1 MIIGYLSRA
10 VEGEQHAGR
19 RQIPM
24 KGATPSARA
33 GAQGA
38 AEGSSRAAASGLTP
52 VAGLLT
58 LGATAV
64 VVAIFIALNHVLG
77 ITDIWVGFL
86 FLSYWGGVEQLKL
99 ERLPQCILGSLVG
112 LLAAYGLQALPEL
125 MGPGVGLALA
135 LGAIV
140 VLIYCLI
147 MGWWPIAVNI
157 CAMLFLTVATIPAIR
172 AGPGLLKLFPAL
184 GTGIAYFAAVAFIVQ
199 AFTKRSAGRRST

>member
-1 MIIGYLSRA
+1 
-10 VEGEQHAGR
+10 
-19 RQIPM
+19 M

-33 GAQGA
+33 GAPGA
-38 AEGSSRAAASGLTP
+38 AEGNSHAASGLSP
-52 VAGLLT
+52 AAGLLT
-58 LGATAV
+58 LGAIAV
-64 VVAIFIALNHVLG
+64 VVAIFLALNHLLG

-99 ERLPQCILGSLVG
+99 ERLPQCSLGSLVG

-125 MGPGVGLALA
+125 MGPGVGLTLA

-147 MGWWPIAVNI
+147 MGWLPIAVNI
-157 CAMLFLTVATIPAIR
+157 CAMVFLTVATIPAIR

-184 GTGIAYFAAVAFIVQ
+184 GFGIAYFAAVASIVQ